1 MKSRNLPKMTRDTR
15 KKKIQT
21 FHNDDDRNAIDGWRP
36 SILKKLAE
44 KHAIQYGFWFDIYHL
59 RFVCFE
65 SFWIQVG
72 FLFLVHHRSIGS
84 RPKTHAY
91 IFHIFTLHFRFC
103 HSRQSQQC
111 VAFFRVPVRCT
122 WIIDYVVPGFFH
134 TSNPLLMIIVIG
146 SNTKLHSIM
155 VQIVVAFNSDGV
167 YLLRG
172 GGYILS
178 LDTCSFPLC
187 YYYFKN
193 RLSIGML
200 CCWMNYYLLHIRKW
214 FLFFRDSDHTIAHT
228 QIIRIFTLFRWTS
241 LCALCL
247 EKKRPKQQHDTKET
261 PISTTTGLNQ
271 PNLSLNF
278 LFLFLLIFLCD
289 SLIRS
294 SNFQEKIDW

>member
-1 MKSRNLPKMTRDTR
+1 MTRDTR

-65 SFWIQVG
+65 SRKSKWVFCFW
-72 FLFLVHHRSIGS
+72 SIIGPLDPDQKHMHTFS
-84 RPKTHAY
+84 TFY
-91 IFHIFTLHFRFC
+91 ITFSILPFSTITTMC
-103 HSRQSQQC
+103 G
-111 VAFFRVPVRCT
+111 FFRVPVRCT

-155 VQIVVAFNSDGV
+155 VQIVVAFNSDGI

-261 PISTTTGLNQ
+261 PILTTTGLNQ